1 MDSTVKQSL
10 LWRSKLNHVDMFKSR
25 VKRAVLTDCE
35 VSECVVIGTEFKG
48 MRLRFGVWKHG
59 RLVGRVGEGEVV
71 FEEMDV
77 SPLYLWSVG
86 GERGGGGGLGVGYM
100 LMLICGSRA
109 RRTRLLRLPPMQR
122 WRSLTTRFYRMRAS
136 RRRRMS
142 PLQVMRRRSGRRP
155 MRLDLLVMI
164 MPDDI

>member
-59 RLVGRVGEGEVV
+59 VLVGRVGEGEVV
-71 FEEMDV
+71 FEEMDGKKDKAV
-77 SPLYLWSVG
+77 AAAADAKVEKLDYKVLQDESESEEEDESTASDEEA
-86 GERGGGGGLGVGYM
+86 ER
-100 LMLICGSRA
+100 
-109 RRTRLLRLPPMQR
+109 PPP
-122 WRSLTTRFYRMRAS
+122 YA
-136 RRRRMS
+136 
-142 PLQVMRRRSGRRP
+142 P
-155 MRLDLLVMI
+155 
-164 MPDDI
+164 

>member
-86 GERGGGGGLGVGYM
+86 GEGGGRGGGGGVGGWVYSYGYIPKQGHKDKAVAAAAQAKVEK
-100 LMLICGSRA
+100 LDYKVLQDESESEEEDESTASDEEAER
-109 RRTRLLRLPPMQR
+109 PPP
-122 WRSLTTRFYRMRAS
+122 YA
-136 RRRRMS
+136 
-142 PLQVMRRRSGRRP
+142 P
-155 MRLDLLVMI
+155 
-164 MPDDI
+164 